1 MEAIMPKLTLN
12 SKEIASLL
20 KQMAVDIKSRV
31 EELREL
37 DSVIGDGDMGIT
49 IELAANAIKSF
60 FENPIADD
68 VGEMLMKCGLSINK
82 VSPSTFGTLLAAGF
96 MGAGRVV
103 SKKTAID
110 IQDLIKMGNEAISNI
125 KSRGKAEVGDKT
137 MLDSL
142 VPAFDA
148 FKGQMLIGAEINLAV
163 KAAVTAAEAGM
174 QATVGMRAK
183 HGRAQWHQEGSVGVQ
198 DAGATAVYYMI
209 ESFARHLAEYT
220 KN

>member
-12 SKEIASLL
+12 SREIATLL
-20 KQMAVDIKSRV
+20 KQMATDIRSRV

-37 DSVIGDGDMGIT
+37 DSIIGDGDMGIT
-49 IELAANAIKSF
+49 IELAANAINSF
-60 FENPIADD
+60 FENPVADD
-68 VGEMLMKCGLSINK
+68 IGEMLMKCGLSINK
-82 VSPSTFGTLLAAGF
+82 VSPSTFGTLFAAGF

-110 IQDLIKMGNEAISNI
+110 MQDLIKMGSEGINNI
-125 KSRGKAEVGDKT
+125 KSRGKADVGDKT

-142 VPAFDA
+142 VPAFNA
-148 FKGQMLIGAEINLAV
+148 FKNQILIGAEISSAMRE
-163 KAAVTAAEAGM
+163 AVTAAEAGM

-183 HGRAQWHQEGSVGVQ
+183 HGRAQWHQEGSVGVR

-220 KN
+220 IK